1 MKTRIAILGAGQLA
15 KYLVLAAKKLG
26 LSPTVIATFSFDPAC
41 EVSDEVRLGEWTPDS
56 LLQVFQDHEIV
67 TFENEWISEHLLS
80 KVKAA
85 GLINKLLPSFESMK
99 KVRTKWDQKQFFIG
113 QNYATAKTLAPSEI
127 NFSTISALQKS
138 LQTFTQGIVI
148 KESELAY
155 DGKGV
160 FVFESQD
167 TEKIKTKLESLTQQ
181 NIPWYL
187 EEKVLFKQELALVFS
202 RSKNG
207 EFAHFPLVEFQ
218 SEKGICSMVLVQ
230 GENSGVMAE
239 LENKAVIIAK
249 DLCEKIEW
257 CGTAALE
264 FFYSEQQGLLI
275 NEFAPRVH
283 NSGHFTLTA
292 SESSQFENHFR
303 AILNLPLGRCT
314 TASFAVMK
322 NLLGS
327 KDSKVA
333 QAPKSTTHAE
343 VFWYGKREIREGRK
357 MGHVTAHGSIQ
368 CRDNLIEEVTQVV
381 RKWQIKSSE

>member
-1 MKTRIAILGAGQLA
+1 METRIAILGAGQLA

-41 EVSDEVRLGEWTPDS
+41 EVSDQVRVGEWTPDS

-67 TFENEWISEHLLS
+67 TFENEWISEYLLS

-85 GLINKLLPSFESMK
+85 GLLNKLLPSFESMQ

-113 QNYATAKTLAPSEI
+113 ENYPTAKTLGPSET
-127 NFSTISALQKS
+127 NFSTISDLQKS
-138 LQTFTQGIVI
+138 LHPFTNGIVI

-160 FVFESQD
+160 FVFESKD
-167 TEKIKTKLESLTQQ
+167 TEKIKTKLEALTQK
-181 NIPWYL
+181 NIPWYI

-202 RSKNG
+202 RRKNG
-207 EFAHFPLVEFQ
+207 EFGYFPLVEFR
-218 SEKGICSMVLVQ
+218 SEQGICSMVLVQ
-230 GENSGVMAE
+230 GKNSGVMAA
-239 LENKAVIIAK
+239 LEDKAVIIAK
-249 DLCEKIEW
+249 DLCEKIQW
-257 CGTAALE
+257 CGTGALE
-264 FFYSEQQGLLI
+264 FFNSETQGLLI

-292 SESSQFENHFR
+292 SETSQFENHLR
-303 AILNLPLGRCT
+303 AILNLPLGSCT

-327 KDSKVA
+327 KYSKVA
-333 QAPKSTTHAE
+333 QAPKSTSHAE

-368 CRDNLIEEVTQVV
+368 SRDNLIEEVTQLV
-381 RKWQIKSSE
+381 RHWEIKSSE